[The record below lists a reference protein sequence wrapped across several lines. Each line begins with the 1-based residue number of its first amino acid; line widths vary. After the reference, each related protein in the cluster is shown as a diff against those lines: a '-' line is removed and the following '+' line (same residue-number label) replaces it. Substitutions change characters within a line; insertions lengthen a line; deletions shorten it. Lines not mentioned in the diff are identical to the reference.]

1 MKAACSVRRFNLSL
15 LLRANTDMPDP
26 HWTIPVARWSSWPAA
41 ASAAPDIG
49 FIEPIVRRR
58 LSTLSRVAL
67 KVAHDCVGA
76 DEARVVFASRHGELR
91 RTTDIL
97 RAISSGEPV
106 SPTAFSL
113 SVLNAMTGVFGI
125 ARGDR
130 SAASAISAGPETL
143 GYALLEA
150 YAQFATQP
158 ASPVLLVYADEPA
171 DPAYGTIEDEV
182 QGGAI
187 AILLSSEGALGHL
200 VCARSSAVAPDIS
213 RAVGHGDP
221 GPTAATAAP
230 AASTAAVA
238 AAEKSVA
245 PGHSAATGATGAAQ
259 PRNAAE
265 PETRFATQSQALLHC
280 LETGKPAA
288 WQGAGA
294 LWHWGWHDRAA

>member
-1 MKAACSVRRFNLSL
+1 
-15 LLRANTDMPDP
+15 MPDL

-58 LSTLSRVAL
+58 LSTLSKVAL
-67 KVAHDCVGA
+67 KVAHDCVA
-76 DEARVVFASRHGELR
+76 QDEVRVVFASRHGELR

-97 RAISSGEPV
+97 RTISAGEPV

-130 SAASAISAGPETL
+130 SAASAISAGAETL

-150 YAQFATQP
+150 YAQYATRP
-158 ASPVLLVYADEPA
+158 GAPVLLVYADEPA

-187 AILLSSEGALGHL
+187 AILLNGEATTGQL
-200 VCARSSAVAPDIS
+200 VCTLSGAGEPGAAPVAQEN
-213 RAVGHGDP
+213 RADAGNI
-221 GPTAATAAP
+221 ATAE
-230 AASTAAVA
+230 AS
-238 AAEKSVA
+238 AEAS
-245 PGHSAATGATGAAQ
+245 
-259 PRNAAE
+259 
-265 PETRFATQSQALLHC
+265 PEDSFATQSQALQHC
-280 LETGKPAA
+280 LETGRAA
-288 WQGAGA
+288 VWQGAGA
-294 LWHWGWHDRAA
+294 AWHWRWHERAA

>member
-1 MKAACSVRRFNLSL
+1 
-15 LLRANTDMPDP
+15 MPDL

-58 LSTLSRVAL
+58 LSTLSKVAL
-67 KVAHDCVGA
+67 KVAHDCVA
-76 DEARVVFASRHGELR
+76 QDEVRVVFASRHGELR

-97 RAISSGEPV
+97 RTISAGEPV

-130 SAASAISAGPETL
+130 SAASAISAGAETL

-150 YAQFATQP
+150 YAQYATQP
-158 ASPVLLVYADEPA
+158 GSPVLLVYADEPA

-187 AILLSSEGALGHL
+187 AILLNGE
-200 VCARSSAVAPDIS
+200 
-213 RAVGHGDP
+213 
-221 GPTAATAAP
+221 
-230 AASTAAVA
+230 
-238 AAEKSVA
+238 
-245 PGHSAATGATGAAQ
+245 AATGQLVCTLSGGGEPEAARAAQ
-259 PRNAAE
+259 EANHADAGNMATAVATAVASAE
-265 PETRFATQSQALLHC
+265 ASAEESFATQSQALQHC
-280 LETGKPAA
+280 LETGRPAV

-294 LWHWGWHDRAA
+294 AWHWRWHERAA

>member
-1 MKAACSVRRFNLSL
+1 
-15 LLRANTDMPDP
+15 MPDP

-76 DEARVVFASRHGELR
+76 GEARVVFASRHGELR

-150 YAQFATQP
+150 LAQFATQP

-200 VCARSSAVAPDIS
+200 VCARSA
-213 RAVGHGDP
+213 AVGPD
-221 GPTAATAAP
+221 TAQRRDT
-230 AASTAAVA
+230 T
-238 AAEKSVA
+238 E
-245 PGHSAATGATGAAQ
+245 TD
-259 PRNAAE
+259 
-265 PETRFATQSQALLHC
+265 TRFATQSQALLHC
-280 LETGKPAA
+280 LETRKPTA

-294 LWHWGWHDRAA
+294 LWHWEWHDRAA

>member
-1 MKAACSVRRFNLSL
+1 
-15 LLRANTDMPDP
+15 MPDL

-41 ASAAPDIG
+41 ASASPDIG

-67 KVAHDCVGA
+67 KVAHDCVA
-76 DEARVVFASRHGELR
+76 RDAVRVVFASRHGELR

-97 RAISSGEPV
+97 RAISAGEPV

-130 SAASAISAGPETL
+130 SAASAISAGAETL

-150 YAQFATQP
+150 HAQYATQP
-158 ASPVLLVYADEPA
+158 DSPTLLVYADEPA

-187 AILLSSEGALGHL
+187 ALLLDSETATGELECT
-200 VCARSSAVAPDIS
+200 VS
-213 RAVGHGDP
+213 RADQSDSAPVSEARAGKTGETDET
-221 GPTAATAAP
+221 GGKNSAAP
-230 AASTAAVA
+230 
-238 AAEKSVA
+238 
-245 PGHSAATGATGAAQ
+245 
-259 PRNAAE
+259 
-265 PETRFATQSQALLHC
+265 ETFFATQSQALQHC
-280 LETGKPAA
+280 LETGLPTA
-288 WQGAGA
+288 WQNAGA
-294 LWHWGWHDRAA
+294 TWHWRWHGRAA

>member
-1 MKAACSVRRFNLSL
+1 
-15 LLRANTDMPDP
+15 MPDP

-41 ASAAPDIG
+41 TTAAPDIG

-58 LSTLSRVAL
+58 LSTLSKAAL

-91 RTTDIL
+91 RTTEIL

-150 YAQFATQP
+150 YAQHATQL

-171 DPAYGTIEDEV
+171 DPAYGTIDDEV

-187 AILLSSEGALGHL
+187 ALLLSNETALGHL
-200 VCARSSAVAPDIS
+200 VCTRSASPRLYDQEE
-213 RAVGHGDP
+213 
-221 GPTAATAAP
+221 P
-230 AASTAAVA
+230 AA
-238 AAEKSVA
+238 
-245 PGHSAATGATGAAQ
+245 
-259 PRNAAE
+259 
-265 PETRFATQSQALLHC
+265 TRFATQSQALLHC
-280 LETGKPAA
+280 LETGEPAA
-288 WQGAGA
+288 WQGAGV
-294 LWHWGWHDRAA
+294 LWQWEWHDRAA